1 MKKSIAIFLLFL
13 SAGVYGQKKSSQP
26 VYVDRPYMQDYSVKY
41 YAKDS
46 QVALKSAFA
55 DRNGSIKIF
64 SSAGLML
71 PHDGQ
76 FLYPGVLMADKRNRT
91 SAPKKIQSLLAHENQ
106 FVFVDD
112 KAIFSHAWAGTLYST
127 HELPG
132 ANLAAGGNDFTFL
145 ISDGSSLHLVKKS
158 KTLFKVN
165 VA

>member
-1 MKKSIAIFLLFL
+1 MPL
-13 SAGVYGQKKSSQP
+13 
-26 VYVDRPYMQDYSVKY
+26 
-41 YAKDS
+41 
-46 QVALKSAFA
+46 
-55 DRNGSIKIF
+55 
-64 SSAGLML
+64 
-71 PHDGQ
+71 
-76 FLYPGVLMADKRNRT
+76 
-91 SAPKKIQSLLAHENQ
+91 KIQSLLAHENQ

-165 VA
+165 VADQVLAINFDKSTGYFWVLASKGLHRFDPKSGQLSLWISGNNLTAF

>member
-1 MKKSIAIFLLFL
+1 MKKSITLFLLFL
-13 SAGVYGQKKSSQP
+13 SVVAYGQKKSNQP
-26 VYVDRPYMQDYSVKY
+26 VYVDKPYMQDYSIKY
-41 YAKDS
+41 YLKDS

-55 DRNGSIKIF
+55 DRNGAIKIF
-64 SSAGLML
+64 SSAGLLL

-76 FLYPGVLMADKRNRT
+76 FLYPGNLLPDQRNRT

-132 ANLAAGGNDFTFL
+132 CSLFVL
-145 ISDGSSLHLVKKS
+145 I
-158 KTLFKVN
+158 VN
-165 VA
+165 FMVNQIF